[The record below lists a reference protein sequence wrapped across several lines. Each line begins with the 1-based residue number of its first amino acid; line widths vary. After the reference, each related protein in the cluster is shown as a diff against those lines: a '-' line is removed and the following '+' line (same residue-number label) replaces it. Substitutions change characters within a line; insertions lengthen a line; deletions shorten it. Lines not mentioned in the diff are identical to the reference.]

1 MVDHATDSI
10 LIAASADRCWN
21 VVLDFAAYPQWARD
35 IKQVSVVAT
44 DEQGRATEVSFRAAA
59 MGRSARYT
67 LRYDYSAAPEALA
80 WELVESDI
88 MRSLSGEYRF
98 VELAGGTQ
106 VTYELEVELVLPLPG
121 FVKRRAEH
129 KIIGFALDSLRRR
142 VESLEQP

>member
-10 LIAASADRCWN
+10 LIAASPASCWG
-21 VVLDFAAYPQWARD
+21 VVLDFDSYPQWARD
-35 IKQVSVVAT
+35 IKQVTVVERD
-44 DEQGRATEVSFRAAA
+44 DEGRATSVAFRAAA

-67 LRYDYSAAPEALA
+67 LAYDYDRAPGALS

-88 MRSLSGEYRF
+88 MRSLRGEYRF
-98 VELAGGTQ
+98 TSVGSGTQ
-106 VTYELEVELVLPLPG
+106 VSYELSVELVLPLPG

-142 VESLEQP
+142 VEALEES